1 METTILTISNTGNVP
16 VETQAARPAPR
27 DDELLDA
34 YSTAVCS
41 AVDRVGPSVVKVDVT
56 KMMNTPS
63 FFGSVP
69 NEVKGGGSGFIFTND
84 GFILTN
90 SHVVHDADQIQ
101 VTLSDGRNFEAK
113 LIGDD
118 PGTDIAVIRIDAP
131 DLVPAEL
138 GDSQTLR
145 VGQLVIAIGN
155 PYGFQWTVT
164 SGVVSAVGRSLRAYS
179 GRLIDDIIQT
189 DAALNPG
196 NSGGPLVNSRGEVI
210 GINTAIILPAQGIC
224 FSIPSSI
231 AKFVAAKLIQ
241 DGRIR
246 RGYIGISG
254 QNVTVHDQ
262 VVKAHQLSS
271 AKGVLVVG
279 MERGSPAHKAGILPS
294 DVIVELDGK
303 PITGIDDMHKL
314 LTEEQIDNEAKL
326 TVLRGYDRLTLNIVP
341 EEWGKPAEKILV
353 Q

>member
-1 METTILTISNTGNVP
+1 METEIHYTSNASNVP
-16 VETQAARPAPR
+16 VETQAIKPTLK
-27 DDELLDA
+27 DGELLDA
-34 YSTAVCS
+34 YSNAVCG
-41 AVDRVGPSVVKVDVT
+41 AVDKVGPSVVKVDVT
-56 KMMNTPS
+56 RVMSRPS
-63 FFGSVP
+63 FFHSEP
-69 NEVKGGGSGFIFTND
+69 AEIKGGGSGFIFTND

-90 SHVVHDADQIQ
+90 SHVIHDADQVH
-101 VTLSDGRNFEAK
+101 VTLSDGRSYEAK

-118 PGTDIAVIRIDAP
+118 PGTDLAVIRIEAP

-138 GDSQTLR
+138 GDSGSMR

-196 NSGGPLVNSRGEVI
+196 SSGGPLVNSRGEVI
-210 GINTAIILPAQGIC
+210 GINTAIIFPAQGIC
-224 FSIPSSI
+224 FAIPSDI
-231 AKFVAAKLIQ
+231 AKFVASRLIK

-262 VVKAHQLSS
+262 VVEAHKLTS
-271 AKGVLVVG
+271 AKGVLVVN
-279 MERGSPAHKAGILPS
+279 MERGSPAHTGGVMPK

-303 PITGIDDMHKL
+303 AVEGIDDMHKL
-314 LTEEQIDNEAKL
+314 LTDEQIGHEAKI
-326 TVLRGYDRLTLNIVP
+326 TVLRGYDKLILTIVP
-341 EEWGKPAEKILV
+341 EEWGKPAEKIV